1 MRTGFAVL
9 VAAAAG
15 WSGGAVPAAQAAPA
29 ASLTILHNND
39 GESALLPFDD
49 PADHGGIARAVT
61 AVDQLRALA
70 RDDGRDV
77 LVLSSGDNFLAGL
90 AREAAARAGVDYD
103 ARALALVGYDAVAL
117 GNHDFDFGPAAL
129 ADFIGYAEE
138 GRALFADTPFLAANL
153 DFADEPT
160 LAGLADAGR
169 IVAGTVVRRGDEA
182 YGVIGG
188 LTERLPQISSPGA
201 VTVTDVGAAV
211 RAEVERLAAAGVTKT
226 ILISHLQG
234 LGHDLDILTGEGLG
248 VDIVIAG
255 GGGGLMIDHRKL
267 DPATGED
274 VFGNAPLDVPA
285 GAEPAGGDPRDTYP
299 LRVVEPDGRVVYVVT
314 TTGNYQYWGRLEVEF
329 DAAGEVT
336 AVGGDPVTVGPAFAE
351 NPAAVETIAAPVAER
366 VDAIAS
372 ELVGVSEVILT
383 NDRSP
388 GKRVEEVNL
397 GNLVADAF
405 VWQAKRLLGDALAG
419 KAVVGLQNGGG
430 LRGGDTDLPAGEI
443 TRADTLDLL
452 PFPNFLAW
460 SDALDAADLVAVLE
474 HGVSAVEDADGRFLQ
489 VAGVSFTYDPNAA
502 PGERVQEVRLADG
515 AVLFDRAAGGLRPAA
530 AEVDLAV
537 VTNSFTAAG
546 GDGFDVL
553 AAAPFADLGATYEQP
568 LVTYIEAALAG
579 RITAAAY
586 PEGGEGRIRVTAG
599 GG

>member
-1 MRTGFAVL
+1 MRFGSLLATAVL
-9 VAAAAG
+9 AGAVAVAADAG
-15 WSGGAVPAAQAAPA
+15 A

-70 RDDGRDV
+70 LDDGRDV

-90 AREAAARAGVDYD
+90 AREAGARAGVDYD
-103 ARALALVGYDAVAL
+103 ARALDLIGYDAIAL

-129 ADFIGYAEE
+129 ADFVAYAED

-153 DFADEPT
+153 DLAGEPALAALADE
-160 LAGLADAGR
+160 GR
-169 IVAGTVVRRGDEA
+169 IVASTVIRRGDEA
-182 YGVIGG
+182 YGIIGG

-201 VTVTDVGAAV
+201 VTVTDFADAV
-211 RAEVERLAAAGVTKT
+211 RAEVDRLATAGVTQT

-234 LGHDLDILTGEGLG
+234 LGHDLAILTGEGLG

-255 GGGGLMIDHRKL
+255 GGGGLVIDHRKL
-267 DPATGED
+267 DAETGED

-285 GAEPAGGDPRDTYP
+285 GAQAAADDPRDTYP
-299 LRVVEPDGRVVYVVT
+299 LRVVEPDGRVTWVVT
-314 TTGNYQYWGRLEVEF
+314 TTGNYQYWGRLNVEF
-329 DAAGEVT
+329 DDAGEVT
-336 AVGGDPVTVGPAFAE
+336 AVSGDPVAVGPAFA
-351 NPAAVETIAAPVAER
+351 PDPDAVARIAAPVAER

-372 ELVGVSEVILT
+372 EVVGVSEVTLA
-383 NDRSP
+383 NDRAP

-430 LRGGDTDLPAGEI
+430 IRGGDADLPPGRI

-452 PFPNFLAW
+452 PFANVLAW

-474 HGVSAVEDADGRFLQ
+474 HGVSAVADADGRFLQ
-489 VAGVSFTYDPNAA
+489 VSGVTFTYDPAQA
-502 PGERVQEVRLADG
+502 PGARVQEVRLADG
-515 AVLFDRAAGGLRPAA
+515 TLVYDRAAGGLQPGAD
-530 AEVDLAV
+530 EVDLAV

-546 GDGFDVL
+546 GDGFAVL
-553 AAAPFADLGATYEQP
+553 AEAPFADLGATYEQP
-568 LVTYIEAALAG
+568 LVNYIEQALEG
-579 RITAAAY
+579 RITAQAY
-586 PEGGEGRIRVTAG
+586 PEGGEGRIRVTAADG
-599 GG
+599 